1 VVVGYLPPVEHGG
14 GTSSPSDGE
23 LATSAGVTA
32 GLEMLRAA
40 KDFAALQRS
49 VRARSERLLTARFA
63 ANGGDRIRFGISTSR
78 RVGGA
83 VVRNRVRRRIRESL
97 RALGPRL
104 IVGWDVLI
112 VARPESALASGAELA
127 TTLERLLRKGG
138 ALRDE
143 GTKA

>member
-1 VVVGYLPPVEHGG
+1 
-14 GTSSPSDGE
+14 
-23 LATSAGVTA
+23 VTA

-49 VRARSERLLTARFA
+49 VRARSERLLSARFA
-63 ANGGDRIRFGISTSR
+63 ANGQDRTRFGISTSR
-78 RVGGA
+78 RIGGA

-97 RALGPRL
+97 RALAPRL

-112 VARPESALASGAELA
+112 VARPESALASRAELA

-138 ALRDE
+138 VLREE
-143 GTKA
+143 GTEA